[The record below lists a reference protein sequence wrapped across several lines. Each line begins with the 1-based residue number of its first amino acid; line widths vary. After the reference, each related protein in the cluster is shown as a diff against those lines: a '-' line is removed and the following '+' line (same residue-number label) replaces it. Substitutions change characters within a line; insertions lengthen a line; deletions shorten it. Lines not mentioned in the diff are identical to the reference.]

1 MIEINTL
8 TYDICY
14 TARKIYQFLT
24 KEFRPYDITPEQFV
38 ILTALFEEEGVSQM
52 ELALKLDKDKNNIK
66 AIVDILEKKE
76 YILKKENILDKR
88 AYSLYITNKAKKLFP
103 ILKEKE
109 EKIKRTLTSS
119 LSLEEVKVST
129 FALKKIRENID

>member
-1 MIEINTL
+1 ML
-8 TYDICY
+8 
-14 TARKIYQFLT
+14 
-24 KEFRPYDITPEQFV
+24 
-38 ILTALFEEEGVSQM
+38 
-52 ELALKLDKDKNNIK
+52 IK